1 MTAENLPYLSR
12 ATCESLGL
20 SAADVI
26 EMTERLIRGAAAGR
40 VWNAPKSV
48 VMPGDGRY
56 LMATLCAAED
66 PPLMAVKSLGL
77 NPKNSGRGLP
87 QINAVVALHDAD
99 TGVPVAIVEGNWV
112 TELRTAGLSAVAAR
126 YLARADSRVAAF
138 IGCGAQARSH
148 LDAFRQMFPLAEVR
162 AMGRG
167 TANRDRFCADARA
180 AGLAAVPCDDAE
192 SAVRGADIVVTSV
205 TLSYDTK
212 PFIDAR
218 WLKEGAFAA
227 ITDLG
232 IPWLDEGMDF
242 FDRIVIDDLEQERK
256 MERPLVATSLID
268 GDITALVTG
277 ALAPRQGDAER
288 TAFVFRGLALGDL
301 ALAALAWQR
310 WCELG
315 AKP

>member
-1 MTAENLPYLSR
+1 VSSNTLPYLSR
-12 ATCESLGL
+12 ATCESLGIHTD
-20 SAADVI
+20 DVI
-26 EMTERLIRGAAAGR
+26 SIIEKLIKGAAQGR

-56 LMATLCAAED
+56 LMATLCVADD
-66 PPLMAVKSLGL
+66 PPFMAVKSLGL
-77 NPKNSGRGLP
+77 NPKNSERDLP

-126 YLARADSRVAAF
+126 YLARKDSKVAAF

-148 LDAFRQMFPLAEVR
+148 LDAFAEMFPLTEVR

-167 TANRDRFCADARA
+167 KVNRDRFCADAEQR
-180 AGLAAVPCDDAE
+180 GFKAVACDDAE
-192 SAVRGADIVVTSV
+192 SVVDGADIIVTSV

-218 WLKEGAFAA
+218 WLKSGAFAA

-232 IPWLDEGMDF
+232 IPWIADGMSAF
-242 FDRIVIDDLEQERK
+242 CAYRHR
-256 MERPLVATSLID
+256 RYR
-268 GDITALVTG
+268 TG
-277 ALAPRQGDAER
+277 AQDGKAPGRHRVD
-288 TAFVFRGLALGDL
+288 
-301 ALAALAWQR
+301 
-310 WCELG
+310 
-315 AKP
+315 